1 MNNKKYSPRL
11 PHVLT
16 AVCLTAG
23 TLLTIAQFVWW
34 RVQEW
39 EKNSELLERKL
50 LERSRFAREN
60 YKLVMQVNED
70 SRRRNHEIKH
80 HMQTLYSLLMAQ
92 EADEAKRY
100 IEKVIEEE
108 NQYAEMIYSE
118 NIVLNSIVGMRLNQ
132 AKENAIRVQCHIH
145 VPCRLEA
152 DDVDLSILLS
162 NMLENALEACQRME
176 DRKEAYIILE
186 IRKNQKFLFIECENS
201 VDVKEI
207 LKEGQTTI
215 KEDQKNHGFGLDA
228 MRTVA
233 EKYAGIIQTV
243 REPGSFTVRTNL
255 CLPE

>member
-1 MNNKKYSPRL
+1 MNNKKYLPGL
-11 PHVLT
+11 PHALT
-16 AVCLTAG
+16 AVCLIAG
-23 TLLTIAQFVWW
+23 TFLTIAQFVWW

-39 EKNSELLERKL
+39 KKNSELM
-50 LERSRFAREN
+50 ERSRFAREN
-60 YKLVMQVNED
+60 YELAMQVNED

-80 HMQTLYSLLMAQ
+80 HMQTLYSLLVAQ

-132 AKENAIRVQCHIH
+132 AKENAIKVRCHIH
-145 VPCRLEA
+145 VPCRLEVN
-152 DDVDLSILLS
+152 DVDLSILLS
-162 NMLENALEACQRME
+162 NMLENALEACMRMG

-186 IRKNQKFLFIECENS
+186 VRKNQKFLFIECENS

-207 LKEGQTTI
+207 LEEGQTTI
-215 KEDQKNHGFGLDA
+215 KDDQKNHGFGLDA

-233 EKYAGIIQTV
+233 EKYASIIQTV